1 MPATLA
7 VQLPRGRIT
16 IAAAFLGKLGY
27 PDGPTH
33 VGQRCRLALPE
44 LAHSSRGD
52 PTTEWATLGGGGR
65 GCEFAAGVERADL
78 APPRNY
84 GPIGT
89 EALDPRRER
98 RAPCG
103 EELAGVVDTH
113 GGGSARDVQCAR
125 GGPPSDGVLARI
137 EHDWLQPELLQPPR
151 AHDAAHAAADHCH
164 HRCRRR
170 HGRSTTQAAQSAQ
183 GWKPKAECS
192 SVRRSG
198 GRGCASAGSSRQPGA
213 ADFHESNECVVVSA
227 PIDPTCTINSGG

>member
-33 VGQRCRLALPE
+33 VGQRCRLAFPE

-151 AHDAAHAAADHCH
+151 AHDAAHAAANHRH

-170 HGRSTTQAAQSAQ
+170 HGRSTTQAGSAVSP
-183 GWKPKAECS
+183 GVEAEGRMQQRAPQ
-192 SVRRSG
+192 RRPRLCLSRRQQAARRRG
-198 GRGCASAGSSRQPGA
+198 FPRIERMCGR
-213 ADFHESNECVVVSA
+213 EC
-227 PIDPTCTINSGG
+227 PYRPYMYY